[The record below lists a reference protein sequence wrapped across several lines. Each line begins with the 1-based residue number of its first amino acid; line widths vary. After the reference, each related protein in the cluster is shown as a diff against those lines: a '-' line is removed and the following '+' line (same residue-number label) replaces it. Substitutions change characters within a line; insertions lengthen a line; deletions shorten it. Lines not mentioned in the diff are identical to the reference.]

1 MEYIKNIYRDEMRD
15 GFLVTADRKK
25 IWQVEME
32 LLAELDGICRRHG
45 LRYFVDYGTLLGA
58 VRHRGFIP
66 WDDDIDVVMMRPD
79 YERLKLVIAREGL
92 REPFF
97 FQTTYTDDIELWIGK
112 LMNKGTSGVQD
123 FSTDR
128 FCQGIFLDIWPMDA
142 APDGAAN
149 GDELKQ
155 CYLELMYAVMAP
167 DKLLRDLDG
176 RPSTRINAQVL
187 KKLCQMPFRW
197 QWGELEKF
205 LQRHFADSDQVG
217 VFTMMLNGR
226 EAARPKA
233 WYNDVVMLPFE
244 TIEVPAPAGW
254 QEILDSEYG
263 DWHKFVKFASDHN
276 GTVFSADVPY
286 KELIAA
292 HRADAVKNKGEA

>member
-1 MEYIKNIYRDEMRD
+1 MEYIKDIYRDEIRD

-32 LLAELDGICRRHG
+32 LLEVLDRICRRNG

-79 YERLKLVIAREGL
+79 YERLKLVIAKEGL
-92 REPFF
+92 KESFF
-97 FQTTYTDDIELWIGK
+97 FQTAHTDNVAIMIGK
-112 LMNKGTSGVQD
+112 LRNKNTSGVQD
-123 FSTDR
+123 FSTYR
-128 FCQGIFLDIWPMDA
+128 YCQGIFLDIWPLDA
-142 APDGAAN
+142 APEGAAN
-149 GDELKQ
+149 GEELKQ
-155 CYLELMYAVMAP
+155 CYLELMYAIMAP
-167 DKLLRDLDG
+167 DKCFSDLDG
-176 RPSTRINAQVL
+176 RLTTRINAQVL
-187 KKLCQMPFRW
+187 KKFCQMPFRW

-217 VFTMMLNGR
+217 LFTLMLNGR

-233 WYNDVVMLPFE
+233 WYRDVVMLPFE
-244 TIEVPAPAGW
+244 TIEVPAPACW

-292 HRADAVKNKGEA
+292 HRADSCEK